1 MSAKHPV
8 IAITGSSGAG
18 TSTVKKSFEHIF
30 RRESI
35 LAAVI
40 EGDSFHKYDREEMKK
55 AIQLSEKAGVC
66 ENISHFGPEANL
78 SEGIEALFKG
88 YGETGTGKRRYYLHN
103 EAEAEPWKQKPGT
116 FTPWEDLPP
125 DTDFLFYEGLHGGVK
140 TETVDVARHT
150 DLLVGVVPTVNLEWI
165 QKIHRDTS
173 TRGYSVEAVTQTILR
188 RMYDYVHYITPQFS
202 RTHINFQRVPVVD
215 TSNPFIA
222 RDIPTLDESF
232 VVIRYRDPHGV
243 DFPYLLTMIHDSFM
257 SRPNCIVVPGGK
269 MELAMQ
275 LVLTPLILQ
284 LMGKRK
290 KG

>member
-18 TSTVKKSFEHIF
+18 TSTVKRSFEHIF
-30 RRESI
+30 RREKI
-35 LAAVI
+35 NAAVI

-55 AIQLSEKAGVC
+55 AIALSEKAGVC
-66 ENISHFGPEANL
+66 EHISHFGPEANL
-78 SEGIEALFKG
+78 FEEVEQLFRG

-103 EAEAEPWKQKPGT
+103 DEEAAPWGQKPGT
-116 FTPWEDLPP
+116 FTPWEPLPEGSDL
-125 DTDFLFYEGLHGGVK
+125 LFYEGLHGGVK
-140 TETVDVARHT
+140 TDTVDVARYT

-165 QKIHRDTS
+165 QKIHRDTNA
-173 TRGYSVEAVTQTILR
+173 RGYSVEAVTQTILR

-243 DFPYLLTMIHDSFM
+243 DFPYLLSMIHDSFM

-269 MELAMQ
+269 MELAIQ

-284 LMGKRK
+284 LMERRK
-290 KG
+290 KA